1 MPIPLFAV
9 YDKKVDFSEWL
20 GIRRPDSPSWLP
32 TILRSHAT
40 HSCVSRGLLVT
51 SPCNPP
57 LPPTQAVLA
66 KGAGRGRESRA
77 EAGGIPTPSLPM
89 FQAKITTAKPP
100 MEWFLQAN
108 CTKLTQPEEPFF
120 TFARPHP
127 KQQEPSEAAGKERCS
142 DKALQEQALPIPLA
156 AMQLQDSS

>member
-1 MPIPLFAV
+1 MTKRLISVNGWEFDDLIHL
-9 YDKKVDFSEWL
+9 L
-20 GIRRPDSPSWLP
+20 GSRQFCAAMQHTPVFQEVCWSPRPVIHRCRRPRLFWLK
-32 TILRSHAT
+32 
-40 HSCVSRGLLVT
+40 GLDVVESQELKLVG
-51 SPCNPP
+51 S
-57 LPPTQAVLA
+57 QRV
-66 KGAGRGRESRA
+66 GEISF
-77 EAGGIPTPSLPM
+77 PM

>member
-1 MPIPLFAV
+1 
-9 YDKKVDFSEWL
+9 
-20 GIRRPDSPSWLP
+20 
-32 TILRSHAT
+32 
-40 HSCVSRGLLVT
+40 
-51 SPCNPP
+51 
-57 LPPTQAVLA
+57 
-66 KGAGRGRESRA
+66 
-77 EAGGIPTPSLPM
+77 M

-142 DKALQEQALPIPLA
+142 DKALGRWRGDAWRLAPYQYSDVNMIRSESGVRRPLGDEQLRLLGFNSDHFAIKQRLTEDQQQQMTENSWPVIVTARILA
-156 AMQLQDSS
+156 GLVTTGRPTR